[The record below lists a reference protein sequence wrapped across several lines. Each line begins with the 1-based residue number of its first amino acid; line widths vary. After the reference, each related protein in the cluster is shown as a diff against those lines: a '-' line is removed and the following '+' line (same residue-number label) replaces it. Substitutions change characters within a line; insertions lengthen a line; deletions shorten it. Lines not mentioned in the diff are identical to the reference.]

1 MVAMDLQQLRRVMG
15 HFATGVTVIT
25 TMDKSGAPFG
35 LTANAFTSLSLNPPL
50 VLICID
56 KEVQCYS
63 CFEESGVFA
72 VNVLSEDQ
80 EKLSR
85 RFATKGIEKF
95 TDVKWHKGHH
105 GIALLD
111 GAIGYIEC
119 KVVHSYEGGD
129 HTIYVGGIL
138 NATASGGRPLI
149 FFKGKYH
156 CLLRQEP

>member
-1 MVAMDLQQLRRVMG
+1 MVAMELQQLRRVMG

-25 TMDKSGAPFG
+25 TIDKDSTPFG

-56 KEVQCYS
+56 KGVQCYS

-80 EKLSR
+80 EELSR

-95 TDVKWHKGHH
+95 AGIKWHKGQH
-105 GIALLD
+105 GVALLD
-111 GAIGYIEC
+111 GAIGHIEC
-119 KVVHSYEGGD
+119 KVVHSYDGGD
-129 HTIYVGGIL
+129 HTIYIGEIMH
-138 NATASGGRPLI
+138 AAASGDRPLL
-149 FFKGKYH
+149 FFKGQYH
-156 CLLRQEP
+156 HLPRKEP

>member
-25 TMDKSGAPFG
+25 TMDKSGTPFG

-56 KEVQCYS
+56 KGVQCYPY
-63 CFEESGVFA
+63 FEESKIFA

-80 EKLSR
+80 EELSR

-105 GIALLD
+105 GVALLD

-129 HTIYVGGIL
+129 HTVYVGEIL

-156 CLLRQEP
+156 RLPRQDP